1 MVSLNFIEFSKSF
14 VTYVHSLLIKIKK
27 ELEALERIKEEESKK
42 FKSHDI
48 HFDFNILTL
57 IKELMVDVS
66 SSCMELALK
75 VALVLILQ

>member
-1 MVSLNFIEFSKSF
+1 
-14 VTYVHSLLIKIKK
+14 
-27 ELEALERIKEEESKK
+27 LEALERIKEEESKK

-75 VALVLILQ
+75 VPLVLILQRVMLLFVYVYLSNPFHTS